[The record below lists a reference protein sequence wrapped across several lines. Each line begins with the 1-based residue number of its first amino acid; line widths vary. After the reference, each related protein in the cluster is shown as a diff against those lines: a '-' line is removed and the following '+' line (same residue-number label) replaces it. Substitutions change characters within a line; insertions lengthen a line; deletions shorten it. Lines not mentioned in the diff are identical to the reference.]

1 MAREFHVEKK
11 IDAILEPSFVTFYI
25 STPPIRKSLQSP
37 LNHATMLTVS
47 LSSKTVAA
55 ALSESRSGSRSSSS
69 SGGSALAAAA
79 MIAGRQRRR
88 ATLQPSLVRGV
99 PILASRPAAAVVS
112 ASAASAATSASAPT
126 IQTKLGPLTV
136 RPLAEADVT
145 AAAVVLT
152 RAFTANGS
160 SPPLAD
166 VEEWL
171 SAALNTSSE
180 TAVLV
185 GELVP
190 EDKELLAPGKR
201 YRVAGVAA
209 VALSAAAAAAA
220 VGSGGGSDGSSAG
233 APLSVP
239 LLCNVAVDP
248 RLRRLGIGRALVS
261 AAEEVAKQ
269 QGGGGSGG
277 SLFVVAR
284 GSEDTAAEKLYS
296 SLGFAEAENQ
306 SENKGGNFFSSLF
319 GSKASAEKLM
329 KKEL

>member
-1 MAREFHVEKK
+1 MLMIAR
-11 IDAILEPSFVTFYI
+11 A
-25 STPPIRKSLQSP
+25 
-37 LNHATMLTVS
+37 
-47 LSSKTVAA
+47 SKTVAA
-55 ALSESRSGSRSSSS
+55 ALPESRRGRSSS
-69 SGGSALAAAA
+69 SGGNARAAASIASTANGGGRQQRRRRETLRPPPPTPSLLRAASSAAAA
-79 MIAGRQRRR
+79 
-88 ATLQPSLVRGV
+88 
-99 PILASRPAAAVVS
+99 AAAS
-112 ASAASAATSASAPT
+112 SETPAPLAPT
-126 IQTKLGPLTV
+126 AIQTKLGPLTV

-171 SAALNTSSE
+171 SAALDKASSE

-190 EDKELLAPGKR
+190 EDRELLAPGKK

-220 VGSGGGSDGSSAG
+220 VGTGGGDNSSAR
-233 APLSVP
+233 PLSFP

-261 AAEEVAKQ
+261 AAEDVAKQ
-269 QGGGGSGG
+269 GNGGEGGFS

-284 GSEDTAAEKLYS
+284 GSEDAAAEKLYS
-296 SLGFAEAENQ
+296 SLGFVADESRE
-306 SENKGGNFFSSLF
+306 EKGGGNFFSSLF
-319 GSKASAEKLM
+319 GNKASAEKLM
-329 KKEL
+329 KKELM

>member
-1 MAREFHVEKK
+1 
-11 IDAILEPSFVTFYI
+11 
-25 STPPIRKSLQSP
+25 
-37 LNHATMLTVS
+37 MLTVAR
-47 LSSKTVAA
+47 SSKTIAA
-55 ALSESRSGSRSSSS
+55 ALPESRSGRSSS
-69 SGGSALAAAA
+69 SGGNARAAASIASISNGGGRQQRRRRPTPASAVAAASSAAAA
-79 MIAGRQRRR
+79 
-88 ATLQPSLVRGV
+88 
-99 PILASRPAAAVVS
+99 AAAS
-112 ASAASAATSASAPT
+112 SETSAPLAPT
-126 IQTKLGPLTV
+126 AAIQTKLGPLTV
-136 RPLAEADVT
+136 RPLAEADLA

-171 SAALNTSSE
+171 SAALDKASSE

-190 EDKELLAPGKR
+190 EDGELLAPGKK

-220 VGSGGGSDGSSAG
+220 VGGGGSGGDNSSAR
-233 APLSVP
+233 PLSFP

-261 AAEEVAKQ
+261 AAEDVAKQ
-269 QGGGGSGG
+269 QGGGFS

-284 GSEDTAAEKLYS
+284 GSEDAAAEKLYS
-296 SLGFAEAENQ
+296 SLGFVADESRQE
-306 SENKGGNFFSSLF
+306 KGGGNFFSSLF
-319 GSKASAEKLM
+319 GNKASAEKLM
-329 KKEL
+329 KKELM